1 MTVLL
6 TGADGYLGWPTALR
20 LADRLDERI
29 VCVDNFARRS
39 WVAESG
45 SVSATRVESPEERF
59 DAVEN
64 LSLVEGDLADR
75 DFVLQL
81 LETYEPDT
89 VLHAAAQPSAPYS
102 SINGERAL
110 YTQRNNVSM
119 NLNLLHGLGSPSA
132 GSTTRTSSRRR
143 RRASTAPRTSRSRR
157 GYGGRAEGR

>member
-29 VCVDNFARRS
+29 VCVDNFARRRS

-89 VLHAAAQPSAPYS
+89 VLHAAAAS
-102 SINGERAL
+102 RA
-110 YTQRNNVSM
+110 R
-119 NLNLLHGLGSPSA
+119 P
-132 GSTTRTSSRRR
+132 TRR
-143 RRASTAPRTSRSRR
+143 STASARCTPSGTTSR
-157 GYGGRAEGR
+157 

>member
-1 MTVLL
+1 M
-6 TGADGYLGWPTALR
+6 
-20 LADRLDERI
+20 ADRASTGRPPRRTDRLRRQLRATQLGRRVGERL
-29 VCVDNFARRS
+29 
-39 WVAESG
+39 
-45 SVSATRVESPEERF
+45 SATRVESPEERF

-119 NLNLLHGLGSPSA
+119 NLNLLHGLAECGLDDA
-132 GSTTRTSSRRR
+132 LHRDDDDGGIYG
-143 RRASTAPRTSRSRR
+143 ARTSRSRR